1 MRRCRSLITSCRRS
15 DAANVI
21 AVSLMTESE
30 QTIAVILH
38 EWRNVHLWPL
48 ADICLTVAMS
58 AFGGKAGIA
67 MNGKVS
73 LARQIPLV
81 RFVGERRR

>member
-1 MRRCRSLITSCRRS
+1 MAECP
-15 DAANVI
+15 
-21 AVSLMTESE
+21 LMG
-30 QTIAVILH
+30 
-38 EWRNVHLWPL
+38 PL
-48 ADICLTVAMS
+48 ADICLIVAMP

-73 LARQIPLV
+73 LAQQIPLV